1 MLIIFLGQVH
11 IRFVGVSFHKS
22 HHSVVE
28 IRPLEVEF
36 VRADRDEF
44 LRRCRDLVSKGFNFD
59 HVDTVDVRAFERSI
73 VLFDIAVVP
82 IVKPA
87 VDIYPGVCLD
97 GV

>member
-1 MLIIFLGQVH
+1 M
-11 IRFVGVSFHKS
+11 
-22 HHSVVE
+22 
-28 IRPLEVEF
+28 
-36 VRADRDEF
+36 RADRDEF
-44 LRRCRDLVSKGFNFD
+44 LRRWRDLVSKGFNFD

-97 GV
+97 RAQKGTKEESGKVHFFTGDF